1 MTPSESDLKVTA
13 SPPDPVREG
22 TSVTFKCSASR
33 VKPPPEEMFW
43 KFTDDGNQHQGQY
56 KNEINSDKLTSSVSV
71 EYTMA
76 INVIDN
82 GRKLNCYYVTAA
94 GNTNISSQDVTVK
107 VLCKC

>member
-33 VKPPPEEMFW
+33 VKPPPKEMFW
-43 KFTDDGNQHQGQY
+43 KFTDDENLHTGQY
-56 KNEINSDKLTSSVSV
+56 NNQTNSDKLTSSVSV
-71 EYTMA
+71 EHTMTV
-76 INVIDN
+76 NESDD
-82 GRKLNCYYVTAA
+82 GRKLNCYYVTATENA
-94 GNTNISSQDVTVK
+94 TISSEEATVK